1 MNRFD
6 TLSNDSMRLVMQPLG
21 LAECSLPCD
30 LPPLAYD
37 AVTINDG
44 TYFIAALNQFVL
56 CF

>member
-44 TYFIAALNQFVL
+44 SCFIAALNQFVL